1 MKRIITC
8 VTITVGL
15 ALSSVAQLQTPKA
28 SPVAKMEQRVGLT
41 DIKIEYSRPGKN
53 NRNVFGEVVPLNEV
67 WRTGAN
73 ENTKITTSDL
83 LIFGKDTLKAG
94 TYAIFTKPAV
104 DSWELIFYTD
114 VTNWGT
120 PEKWEENKV
129 ALRTKAAV
137 TTLPS
142 VVETFTISL
151 DNLENESASLTFTW
165 DKTSVIFPFTLLTT
179 QRSIASIQKVMA
191 GPSASD
197 YYAAGNYYYTNKI
210 DNKQALE
217 WVSKA
222 IQANPSAYYMYR
234 TKAMIQK
241 ELGDKKGAIETAK
254 AGLVVAEKINNKTYI
269 TLLNTFIAEI
279 QK

>member
-1 MKRIITC
+1 MRRSITSIALILC
-8 VTITVGL
+8 LSLNVG
-15 ALSSVAQLQTPKA
+15 AQLQTPKA
-28 SPVAKMEQRVGLT
+28 SPVAKLEQRVGLT
-41 DIKIEYSRPGKN
+41 DIKIEYSRPSKN
-53 NRNVFGEVVPLNEV
+53 SRTVFGEVVPFNEI

-73 ENTKITTSDL
+73 ENTKITTSDVV
-83 LIFGKDTLKAG
+83 IFGKDTLKSG

-104 DSWELIFYTD
+104 DSWELIFYSD
-114 VTNWGT
+114 VSNWGT
-120 PEKWEENKV
+120 PVTWEENKV
-129 ALRTKAAV
+129 ALRVKAAV

-151 DNLENESASLTFTW
+151 DNLENESANLTFTW
-165 DKTSVIFPFTLLTT
+165 DKTSVTFPFTLLTA
-179 QRSIASIQKVMA
+179 QRSIANIQKAMA
-191 GPSASD
+191 GPSSAD

-222 IQANPSAYYMYR
+222 IQSNPSAYYMYR

-254 AGLVVAEKINNKTYI
+254 AGLVVAEKSNNKNYI
-269 TLLNTFIAEI
+269 TLLNTFISEN
-279 QK
+279 K